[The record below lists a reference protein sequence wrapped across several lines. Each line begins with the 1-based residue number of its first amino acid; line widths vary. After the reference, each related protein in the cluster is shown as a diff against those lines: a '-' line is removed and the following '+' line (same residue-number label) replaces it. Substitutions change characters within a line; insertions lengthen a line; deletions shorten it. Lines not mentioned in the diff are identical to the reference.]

1 MPKESKNEIWTLA
14 EACEAAIDPAAEIA
28 DTRGHSVA

>member
-1 MPKESKNEIWTLA
+1 MPKESKDEIWTLA
-14 EACEAAIDPAAEIA
+14 EACEAAIGSGVKIA